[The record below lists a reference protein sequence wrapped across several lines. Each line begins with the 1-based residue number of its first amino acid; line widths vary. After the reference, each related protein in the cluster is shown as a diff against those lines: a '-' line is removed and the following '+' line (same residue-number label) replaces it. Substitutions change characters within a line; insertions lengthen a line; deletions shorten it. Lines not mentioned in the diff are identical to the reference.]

1 MSKLNH
7 DIERVKQE
15 IDINTSL
22 GNSFAY
28 IYERELQSTDWSE
41 LISWFKNLGY
51 RVEVDD
57 YGSWKVLKILW

>member
-1 MSKLNH
+1 MNKLNH

-15 IDINTSL
+15 IDINTNL

-51 RVEVDD
+51 RVEADD
-57 YGSWKVLKILW
+57 YDSWKVLKILW

>member
-1 MSKLNH
+1 MNELNH

-15 IDINTSL
+15 IDFNTNL

-28 IYERELQSTDWSE
+28 LYERELQSTDWSE

-57 YGSWKVLKILW
+57 YDSWKVLKILW

>member
-1 MSKLNH
+1 MNELNH

>member
-1 MSKLNH
+1 MNELNH

-15 IDINTSL
+15 IDINTNL

-57 YGSWKVLKILW
+57 YNSWKVLKILW

>member
-1 MSKLNH
+1 MNELNH
-7 DIERVKQE
+7 DIERVKKE
-15 IDINTSL
+15 IDFNTNL

-28 IYERELQSTDWSE
+28 LYERELRSTDWSE

>member
-1 MSKLNH
+1 MNELNH

-15 IDINTSL
+15 IDINTNL

-28 IYERELQSTDWSE
+28 LYERELQSTDWSE